1 VLYSVRI
8 TMCLETGNE
17 RIRERT
23 CGRGKKLCV
32 QETERAG
39 FKKYQFS
46 HGKQRYTKKIDDKQH
61 IVLN

>member
-1 VLYSVRI
+1 
-8 TMCLETGNE
+8 MCLETGNE

-23 CGRGKKLCV
+23 CGRDKQLCV